1 VSAPGMFGR
10 YAEVPVEGMTAEQRA
25 AHRALVE
32 GPRGGV
38 SGPYRAWLSNP
49 ALVRSLAA
57 LDEHLN
63 SERIALSPAERE
75 VAILAGAVRWRAE
88 YVIGAHVPRA
98 TAAGVPGAAVA
109 AIVAGAVPALP
120 DRRQR
125 VVHDVAMGLAD
136 GGPLPPPLYEAAVE
150 VLGHAALADLTALL
164 GYYTAVAFTVNA
176 YDVPAP

>member
-1 VSAPGMFGR
+1 MFGR
-10 YAEVPVEGMTAEQRA
+10 YAEVPVERMSAEQRS

-49 ALVRSLAA
+49 ALVQALPA
-57 LDEHLN
+57 LDEYLN
-63 SERIALSPAERE
+63 SERLSLSPAELE
-75 VAILAGAVRWRAE
+75 IAILAIAVRWKAA

-98 TAAGVPGAAVA
+98 VAAGVPAAAVA
-109 AIVAGAVPALP
+109 AIVAGEPPELA

-125 VVHDVAMGLAD
+125 VVHDVAIGLA
-136 GGPLPPPLYEAAVE
+136 GGGVLARPLYDAAVE
-150 VLGHAALADLTALL
+150 ALGHDTLADVTVVLGF
-164 GYYTAVAFTVNA
+164 YTAASFTVNV

>member
-1 VSAPGMFGR
+1 MFGR

-38 SGPYRAWLSNP
+38 SGPYRAWVTNP
-49 ALVRSLAA
+49 ALVHALAA
-57 LDEHLN
+57 LDEHVN
-63 SERIALSPAERE
+63 SERSALSPAERE
-75 VAILAGAVRWRAE
+75 IAILASAVHWSAE
-88 YVIGAHVPRA
+88 YVIGAHAPRA
-98 TAAGVPGAAVA
+98 TAAGVPAAAVA
-109 AIVAGAVPALP
+109 AIVAGAAPELD

-136 GGPLPPPLYEAAVE
+136 GGVLPPPLYDAAVD
-150 VLGHAALADLTALL
+150 VLGHAALADLTVLL

-176 YDVPAP
+176 YDVPSP

>member
-1 VSAPGMFGR
+1 VNAPRMFGR
-10 YAEVPVEGMTAEQRA
+10 YAEVPVERMSAEQRS

-49 ALVRSLAA
+49 ALVQALPA
-57 LDEHLN
+57 LDEYLN
-63 SERIALSPAERE
+63 SERLSLSPAELE
-75 VAILAGAVRWRAE
+75 IAILAIAVRWKAA

-98 TAAGVPGAAVA
+98 VEAGVPAAAVA
-109 AIVAGAVPALP
+109 AIVAGEPPELP

-125 VVHDVAMGLAD
+125 VVHDVAIGLA
-136 GGPLPPPLYEAAVE
+136 GGGVLARPLYDAAVE
-150 VLGHAALADLTALL
+150 ALGHDTLADVTVVLGF
-164 GYYTAVAFTVNA
+164 YTAASFTVNV